1 MPGYLKN
8 KEISEVKGH
17 FKKYVQ
23 GYSSYLKRLLLKM
36 IEKNYKKRPSFDEI
50 LCSNIDEDLSSRDK
64 LNNEFRLKR
73 SNSF

>member
-8 KEISEVKGH
+8 KEVNEVKGH
-17 FKKYVQ
+17 FKKHVQ
-23 GYSSYLKRLLLKM
+23 GYSSYLKRLLLRM

-50 LCSNIDEDLSSRDK
+50 FCSNIDEDLSSREK
-64 LNNEFRLKR
+64 LNNEFKLKR